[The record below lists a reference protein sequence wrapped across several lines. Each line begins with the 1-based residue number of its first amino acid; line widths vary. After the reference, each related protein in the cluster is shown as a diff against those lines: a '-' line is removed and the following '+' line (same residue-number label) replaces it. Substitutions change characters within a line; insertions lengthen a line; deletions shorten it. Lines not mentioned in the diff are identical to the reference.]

1 MSEPL
6 RQRDTC
12 LTPVPTAGVAS
23 RCACGNH
30 TLGEASCSACASASH
45 AAATLAIGEHDDPR
59 EREADRFADAYAA
72 GRAAP
77 GLPAQPATPA
87 RPTRIAAPVSLART
101 LDSPGNPLDPA
112 LREDLE
118 AQTGSSLAHVRVHH
132 DTAAAQS
139 ARALDAQAYSVG
151 PHIAFDQGRYAPRQ
165 AEGRRLIAHE
175 LAHVAQDRGAAPVL
189 RRKPN
194 AGKTAVPKAPE
205 PAADKK
211 KADDPDWTRLQ
222 IHSTGMDAA
231 AAYMGA
237 NHLNFRGEEL
247 RKMVFV
253 GLHPKFLKVYDDSGK
268 PVGGKLP
275 FKDIKGLKFTPG
287 IYVHY
292 GSAMRAVTVDRS
304 GKSIDIEPSASPV
317 VSRDLSA
324 EEKKQADE
332 EAKKAGTGA
341 VAPKTLPI
349 MDLTAILQDAG
360 AFRQRVNATPN
371 PLVIYFVPTYE
382 NSGGGSKQG
391 NGGAGLYASPVEG
404 RGDGQPANAP
414 PWPVSVTGPK
424 LVPVDAN
431 PTYSATIDW
440 GANGNNNTALQAIS
454 QIGETIHY
462 RWESFDVT
470 QYAEQQA
477 NKDKAKQK
485 GEKVDDSGPS
495 YEERLAQLQHA
506 KKGAGKDVTGMG
518 GANHEFN
525 RAFSDWRKD
534 NARAAHG
541 TLNPQGDTVGERM
554 SNAAANRLALELAP
568 VSLLTTAIGA
578 ALSWVAELFAG
589 PRTQQEIPFT
599 RKGIYLVRAITTPAI
614 NEDRQGKQIIRP
626 PSVAAKITEVAP
638 MEKAVDEALDE
649 PSAQLAELEAQIKL
663 ADAAGEVAKGKYLR
677 ELLAQARLR
686 FEGSALD
693 VLRKSEAEKQK
704 ELDDFKKEAPNL
716 SDYGRERDL
725 ELVQDQIKRYQ
736 RHEAER
742 TGGATDLQPMR
753 RVNATLISEV
763 TGEQYPMLLS
773 AGPMAKNGDR
783 HRWLVSD
790 VTNRDGDA
798 YIGMG
803 GTPSEALRSALTKF
817 GGHASYGRGKIGV
830 RTGNLGLE
838 SGAPET
844 MYVESAPANWALAE
858 KRLDDLVMTLAAVG
872 LFVASA
878 GTAGAVIGAGVAA
891 ARLIQRWQAGR
902 LYLDAQTVSDVL
914 GVLGG
919 VGAMGQLGA
928 GLRVQKFEKVFAIV
942 QDGKFTQAQITAA
955 TDALKAAERIA
966 KGVEIANEA
975 LNYGGLIWGN
985 LSFLDQMVDIA
996 AQESSGAMTHAAA
1009 RRARAQAIGSAVQNN
1024 GMFIAGNV
1032 MKAKQAAKDA
1042 QGPAKPEAK
1051 GAGAKESLPAERT
1064 PAPGEATAK
1073 SPLERAPAEPQVGEP
1088 PAIKEKSSSADDEAR
1103 AKADKEAAAHPE
1115 QAGPGT
1121 APAAERRA
1129 TLEEM
1134 ARELPPEMRKLASID
1149 DTLEGNDVRVDYDFN
1164 EKTGLITEIRIRC
1177 SPDARPES
1185 VGMHADTVRAMQKY
1199 QGFSGRVKLAIAD
1212 IARLIGIDAIKP
1224 EHRASYEASLEV
1236 QKLPKAIKQQME
1248 HMRTLGPEA
1257 AAQAMAELESL
1268 QVQLDQHLR
1277 TLDLGTE
1284 FAGDGAGFVA
1294 AKGLSK
1300 AKQRQ
1305 YAELETK
1312 LRGQEVGSKRH
1323 KAIRREMYE
1332 LIGGDLPYDSWSN
1345 VYDANVDR
1353 ANKANII
1360 VAAEHERIGMGKTE
1374 QTVKTGKDEVRRLDI
1389 ADVKKKIG
1397 IEVKAYETGT
1407 IYATEDIVSEVMRD
1421 AKLVKRGWKIKWM
1434 LIDTEPSG
1442 PLLKLLLDNGIL
1454 VERRTSDGKGN
1465 STFVSR
1471 NLPKR

>member
-1 MSEPL
+1 MSEAL
-6 RQRDTC
+6 RQRDAC
-12 LTPVPTAGVAS
+12 LAPAPKSGAAS

-30 TLGEASCSACASASH
+30 TLGEASCSACA
-45 AAATLAIGEHDDPR
+45 AAAHDAGSVAFGEHDDPR
-59 EREADRFADAYAA
+59 EREADRFADAYAG
-72 GRAAP
+72 GRAALSLP
-77 GLPAQPATPA
+77 GAAAPGPRAS
-87 RPTRIAAPVSLART
+87 RIAPPVSLART
-101 LDSPGNPLDPA
+101 LDSPGQPLEPA
-112 LREDLE
+112 LRDEME
-118 AQTGSSLAHVRVHH
+118 AQTGTSLGHVRVHH
-132 DTAAAQS
+132 DTVAAQS
-139 ARALDAQAYSVG
+139 ARELGAQSYSIGAHVAFG
-151 PHIAFDQGRYAPRQ
+151 PGRYAPREP
-165 AEGRRLIAHE
+165 EGRRLIAHE

-189 RRKPN
+189 RRKPE
-194 AGKTAVPKAPE
+194 AGKTAPPPKAPD
-205 PAADKK
+205 AAKK
-211 KADDPDWTRLQ
+211 DDPDWTRLQ

-237 NHLNFRGEEL
+237 NKLNFRGEEL

-275 FKDIKGLKFTPG
+275 FKAIKGLKFTPG
-287 IYVHY
+287 IYTHY
-292 GSAMRAVTVDRS
+292 GNAMRAVTVDRS
-304 GKSIDIEPSASPV
+304 GKSIDIEPSASTV
-317 VSRDLSA
+317 VSRDLTA
-324 EEKKQADE
+324 DEKKQADE
-332 EAKKAGTGA
+332 EAKKAPAGT
-341 VAPKTLPI
+341 PTPRTLPI

-371 PLVIYFVPTYE
+371 PLVIYFVPTYDTG
-382 NSGGGSKQG
+382 GGGSKEG
-391 NGGAGLYASPVEG
+391 TGGAGLYASPVEG
-404 RGDGQPANAP
+404 RGDGQPPNAP
-414 PWPVSVTGPK
+414 PWPVSMTGPK

-440 GANGNNNTALQAIS
+440 GANGNGNTALQAIS

-462 RWESFDVT
+462 RWETFDVT

-477 NKDKAKQK
+477 KKDVARNK
-485 GEKVDDSGPS
+485 GEKVDESGPN
-495 YEERLAQLQHA
+495 YEEKLQALQHA
-506 KKGAGKDVTGMG
+506 KRGAGTDVTGMG

-525 RAFSDWRKD
+525 RAFGDWWKD
-534 NARAAHG
+534 NRRAARG
-541 TLNPQGDTVGERM
+541 TVNPQGDTVGERM

-589 PRTQQEIPFT
+589 PRTQQEIPFSK
-599 RKGIYLVRAITTPAI
+599 RGIYLVRAITTPAI

-649 PSAQLAELEAQIKL
+649 PSAQLAELRAQIKL
-663 ADAAGEVAKGKYLR
+663 ADAAGDVAKGKYLR
-677 ELLAQARLR
+677 ELLAQAELR

-704 ELDDFKKEAPNL
+704 ELDDFRKVAPNL

-753 RVNATLISEV
+753 RLNATLMSEV
-763 TGEQYPMLLS
+763 TGEQYPLLLS

-783 HRWLVSD
+783 FRWLVSD

-798 YIGMG
+798 YVGMG

-817 GGHASYGRGKIGV
+817 GGHAAYGRGKIGV

-838 SGAPET
+838 AGAPET
-844 MYVESAPANWALAE
+844 MYIESAPANWALAE
-858 KRLDDLVMTLAAVG
+858 KRLDDLVMMLAAVG

-919 VGAMGQLGA
+919 VGALGQTVA
-928 GLRVQKFEKVFAIV
+928 TLRVQRFDKVFAIV
-942 QDGKFTQAQITAA
+942 QEGKFTQAQVTAA
-955 TDALKAAERIA
+955 TDALKAAERVA

-975 LNYGGLIWGN
+975 LNYGGLVWGN
-985 LSFLDQMVDIA
+985 LSFLDQMVGIA
-996 AQESSGAMTHAAA
+996 AQENSGAMTHAAA

-1024 GMFIAGNV
+1024 GLFIAGNV
-1032 MKAKQAAKDA
+1032 MKARQAAKDA
-1042 QGPAKPEAK
+1042 QGPAKPADK
-1051 GAGAKESLPAERT
+1051 GGPGAKETLPPEHAATPAEPT
-1064 PAPGEATAK
+1064 GK
-1073 SPLERAPAEPQVGEP
+1073 SPLERP
-1088 PAIKEKSSSADDEAR
+1088 PVREKSNTADDEAR
-1103 AKADKEAAAHPE
+1103 LREAEKDATAKPEA
-1115 QAGPGT
+1115 AGPG
-1121 APAAERRA
+1121 AKPAAERRA

-1134 ARELPPEMRKLASID
+1134 ARELPTDLRRLASID
-1149 DTLEGNDVRVDYDFN
+1149 PALEGNDVRVDYDIN
-1164 EKTGLITEIRIRC
+1164 EKTGQITDIRIRC
-1177 SPDARPES
+1177 SPDARPET
-1185 VGMHADTVRAMQKY
+1185 VGMHADTARAMQKY
-1199 QGFSGRVKLAIAD
+1199 QGFSGRVRLAISD
-1212 IARLIGIDAIKP
+1212 IARLIGIDAVKP
-1224 EHRASYEASLEV
+1224 EHRASYEAVLEV
-1236 QKLPKAIKQQME
+1236 QKLPNAIKQQME
-1248 HMRTLGPEA
+1248 FMRTLGPEA
-1257 AAQAMAELESL
+1257 ASKAMAELESL

-1284 FAGDGAGFVA
+1284 FAGDGEGFVA

-1300 AKQRQ
+1300 AKQAQ
-1305 YAELETK
+1305 YAELEAK
-1312 LRGQEVGSKRH
+1312 LRGQDPGTPAH
-1323 KAIRREMYE
+1323 KKTRRAMYE
-1332 LIGGDLPYDSWSN
+1332 LIGGDLVYESWSN
-1345 VYDANVDR
+1345 VYNANVNK
-1353 ANKANII
+1353 ANKANAI
-1360 VAAEHERIGMGKTE
+1360 VDAEHARLGIGETE
-1374 QTVKTGKDEVRRLDI
+1374 QTVNTGKDEVRRLDI
-1389 ADVKKKIG
+1389 ADVKNKIG
-1397 IEVKAYETGT
+1397 IEVKAYETEV
-1407 IYATEDIVSEVMRD
+1407 IYATAEIVSEVLRD

-1454 VERRTSDGKGN
+1454 VERRTFDGKGN
-1465 STFVSR
+1465 TTFVSR
-1471 NLPKR
+1471 NLPRR

>member
-12 LTPVPTAGVAS
+12 LTPAPSAGVAS

-30 TLGEASCSACASASH
+30 TLGEASCSACAAASH

-77 GLPAQPATPA
+77 VLPVQPALPARAP
-87 RPTRIAAPVSLART
+87 RIAAPVSLART

-118 AQTGSSLAHVRVHH
+118 AQTGTSLAHVRVHH

-139 ARALDAQAYSVG
+139 ARAFDAQAYSVG
-151 PHIAFDQGRYAPRQ
+151 AHIAFDQGRYAPRQ

-194 AGKTAVPKAPE
+194 PGKTAVPKAPD
-205 PAADKK
+205 PAADK

-404 RGDGQPANAP
+404 RGDGQPPNAP

-424 LVPVDAN
+424 LVPVNAN

-440 GANGNNNTALQAIS
+440 GANGNYSMASQAIS

-534 NARAAHG
+534 NLRAAHG

-599 RKGIYLVRAITTPAI
+599 KKGIYLVRTITTPAI
-614 NEDRQGKQIIRP
+614 NEDREGKQIIRP

-742 TGGATDLQPMR
+742 TAGATDLQPMR
-753 RVNATLISEV
+753 RLNATLISEV

-1032 MKAKQAAKDA
+1032 MKARQAAKDA
-1042 QGPAKPEAK
+1042 QGPVKPEAK
-1051 GAGAKESLPAERT
+1051 GAAAKETLPAERL
-1064 PAPGEATAK
+1064 PAPGEPTTK
-1073 SPLERAPAEPQVGEP
+1073 SPLERQPGEPQLGEP
-1088 PAIKEKSSSADDEAR
+1088 PAIKEKSNRADDEAR

-1115 QAGPGT
+1115 QAGPGA
-1121 APAAERRA
+1121 APAAERRS

-1134 ARELPPEMRKLASID
+1134 AREVPPEMRKLARID
-1149 DTLEGNDVRVDYDFN
+1149 DKLEGNDVRVDYDFN

-1177 SPDARPES
+1177 SPDARPET

-1312 LRGQEVGSKRH
+1312 LRGHEAGSKRH

-1353 ANKANII
+1353 ANKANAI
-1360 VAAEHERIGMGKTE
+1360 VAAEHKRIGMGEPE
-1374 QTVKTGKDEVRRLDI
+1374 QTVRTGKDEVRRLDI

-1407 IYATEDIVSEVMRD
+1407 IYATEEIVSEVMRD

>member
-1 MSEPL
+1 MTKPL

-12 LTPVPTAGVAS
+12 LAPAPASAAAS

-30 TLGEASCSACASASH
+30 TMGEARCTACVGASH
-45 AAATLAIGEHDDPR
+45 AAGPISIGAIDDPR

-77 GLPAQPATPA
+77 ALPASTASRDRA
-87 RPTRIAAPVSLART
+87 ARIAPPVALART
-101 LDSPGNPLDPA
+101 LGSPGQPLEPA
-112 LREDLE
+112 LREDME
-118 AQTGSSLAHVRVHH
+118 ARTGTSLGHVRLHH
-132 DTAAAQS
+132 DAVAAQS
-139 ARALDAQAYSVG
+139 ARQLDAQAYSVG
-151 PHIAFDQGRYAPRQ
+151 AHVVFDQGRYAPRDV
-165 AEGRRLIAHE
+165 EGRRLIAHE
-175 LAHVAQDRGAAPVL
+175 LAHVAQDRGVPPVL

-194 AGKTAVPKAPE
+194 AGKTTAPK
-205 PAADKK
+205 PADTEQKK
-211 KADDPDWTRLQ
+211 TDDPDWTRLQ
-222 IHSTGMDAA
+222 IHSSGMDAA

-237 NHLNFRGEEL
+237 NHLNFRGEAL

-275 FKDIKGLKFTPG
+275 FKDIKGLTFTPG

-292 GSAMRAVTVDRS
+292 GNAMRAVTVDRS
-304 GKSIDIEPSASPV
+304 GKSIDIESSASPV

-324 EEKKQADE
+324 EEKKQAADD
-332 EAKKAGTGA
+332 AKKAGAGA
-341 VAPKTLPI
+341 AAPKRLPI

-360 AFRQRVNATPN
+360 TFRQRVNATPN
-371 PLVIYFVPTYE
+371 PLVIYFVPTYD
-382 NSGGGSKQG
+382 SGGRGGKDG
-391 NGGAGLYASPVEG
+391 AGGAGIYASPLQG
-404 RGDGQPANAP
+404 RGDGQPPNAP
-414 PWPVSVTGPK
+414 PWPVSMTGPK
-424 LVPVDAN
+424 LAPVDAN

-440 GANGNNNTALQAIS
+440 GANGNSNIAAQAIS

-470 QYAEQQA
+470 QYAEQQLSKA
-477 NKDKAKQK
+477 NNNGGKA
-485 GEKVDDSGPS
+485 GNSGPS
-495 YEERLAQLQHA
+495 YEERLEQLKHA
-506 KKGAGKDVTGMG
+506 RTGAGKDVTGMG
-518 GANHEFN
+518 GANHEFH
-525 RAFSDWRKD
+525 RAFGDWWSDTRHA
-534 NARAAHG
+534 ARG
-541 TLNPQGDTVGERM
+541 TVGPQGDTLGERL
-554 SNAAANRLALELAP
+554 SNAAANRLALELSP

-589 PRTQQEIPFT
+589 PRTQQEVPFPK
-599 RKGIYLVRAITTPAI
+599 KGIYLVRTITTPAI
-614 NEDRQGKQIIRP
+614 NEDRQGNPVVRP
-626 PSVAAKITEVAP
+626 PSVASKITEVAP
-638 MEKAVDEALDE
+638 MQKAVDEALDE
-649 PSAQLAELEAQIKL
+649 PGAQLAELQAQIKL
-663 ADAAGEVAKGKYLR
+663 ADAAGEIAKAAYLR
-677 ELLAQARLR
+677 ELLTQAQLR

-693 VLRKSEAEKQK
+693 VLRKSEADKKK
-704 ELDDFKKEAPNL
+704 ELDDFRIQAPNL

-742 TGGATDLQPMR
+742 TEGAGDLPPMR

-763 TGEQYPMLLS
+763 TGEQYPLLLS
-773 AGPMAKNGDR
+773 AGPMAKHGDR

-798 YIGMG
+798 YVGMG

-817 GGHASYGRGKIGV
+817 GGHASYGRGRIGA

-919 VGAMGQLGA
+919 VGAAGQLGA

-966 KGVEIANEA
+966 KGVEIANEVM
-975 LNYGGLIWGN
+975 NYGGLIWGN
-985 LSFLDQMVDIA
+985 LTFLDQMVDIA
-996 AQESSGAMTHAAA
+996 AQERSGNMTHAAA

-1051 GAGAKESLPAERT
+1051 GAAAKESLPAERT
-1064 PAPGEATAK
+1064 PTPGEPTAK
-1073 SPLERAPAEPQVGEP
+1073 SPLERAPGEPQLGEP
-1088 PAIKEKSSSADDEAR
+1088 PAIKEKSNSADDEAR
-1103 AKADKEAAAHPE
+1103 AKADKEAAAAHPE

-1121 APAAERRA
+1121 APAAERRS

-1134 ARELPPEMRKLASID
+1134 ARELPPDMRKLASID
-1149 DTLEGNDVRVDYDFN
+1149 DKLEGNDVRVDYDIN
-1164 EKTGLITEIRIRC
+1164 DKTGLITEIRIRC
-1177 SPDARPES
+1177 SPDARPET

-1277 TLDLGTE
+1277 TLDMGTA
-1284 FAGDGAGFVA
+1284 FAGDGEGFVA

-1312 LRGQEVGSKRH
+1312 LRQQDVGSKRH

-1397 IEVKAYETGT
+1397 IEVKAYETGK

>member
-1 MSEPL
+1 MSEAL

-12 LTPVPTAGVAS
+12 LAPAPAAGVAS

-30 TLGEASCSACASASH
+30 TMGEASCAACAAAAH
-45 AAATLAIGEHDDPR
+45 GAATLAIGAIDDPR
-59 EREADRFADAYAA
+59 EREADRFAEAYAA

-77 GLPAQPATPA
+77 ALPAQTAPAQRA
-87 RPTRIAAPVSLART
+87 ARIAPPVSLARM
-101 LDSPGNPLDPA
+101 LDSPGHPLDPA
-112 LREDLE
+112 LREDME
-118 AQTGSSLAHVRVHH
+118 AQTGTSLAHVRVHH

-151 PHIAFDQGRYAPRQ
+151 AHVAFDQGRYAPRE

-194 AGKTAVPKAPE
+194 AGTTTPPKTAD
-205 PAADKK
+205 ADKK
-211 KADDPDWTRLQ
+211 KEDPDWTRLQ

-237 NHLNFRGEEL
+237 NKLNFRGEEL

-292 GSAMRAVTVDRS
+292 GNAMRAVTVDRS
-304 GKSIDIEPSASPV
+304 GNGIDIESSASAV
-317 VSRDLSA
+317 MSRELSA
-324 EEKKQADE
+324 EEKKQAEDD
-332 EAKKAGTGA
+332 AKKAGA
-341 VAPKTLPI
+341 DAAPPKTLPI
-349 MDLTAILQDAG
+349 TDLTAILQDAG
-360 AFRQRVNATPN
+360 AFRQRVNATPH
-371 PLVIYFVPTYE
+371 PLVIYFVPTYD
-382 NSGGGSKQG
+382 SGGAGSKEG
-391 NGGAGLYASPVEG
+391 TGGAGLYASPVEG
-404 RGDGQPANAP
+404 RADGQPPNAP

-424 LVPVDAN
+424 LVPVDAK

-440 GANGNNNTALQAIS
+440 GANGNYSMASQAIS

-470 QYAEQQA
+470 QYAEAQSR
-477 NKDKAKQK
+477 KDKAKQK
-485 GEKVDDSGPS
+485 GEAVDESGPS
-495 YEERLAQLQHA
+495 YEEKLEQLKHA
-506 KKGAGKDVTGMG
+506 EKGAGKNVTGMG
-518 GANHEFN
+518 GANDEFN
-525 RAFSDWRKD
+525 RAFGDWWKD
-534 NARAAHG
+534 NRRAARG
-541 TLNPQGDTVGERM
+541 TLDPQGDTVGERL

-568 VSLLTTAIGA
+568 VTLLTTAIGA

-589 PRTQQEIPFT
+589 PRTQQEVPFT
-599 RKGIYLVRAITTPAI
+599 KKGIYLVRTVTTPAI

-626 PSVAAKITEVAP
+626 PSVAARITEVAP
-638 MEKAVDEALDE
+638 MEKAVDEGLDE
-649 PSAQLAELEAQIKL
+649 PSAQLAELVAQIKL
-663 ADAAGEVAKGKYLR
+663 ADAAGQTAKALYLR
-677 ELLAQARLR
+677 ELLSQAELR
-686 FEGSALD
+686 FEGTALQ
-693 VLRKSEAEKQK
+693 VLRKSEADKQK
-704 ELDDFKKEAPNL
+704 ELDDFRKQASGM

-725 ELVQDQIKRYQ
+725 ELVQDQIKRYE

-742 TGGATDLQPMR
+742 TEGATGLQPMR

-763 TGEQYPMLLS
+763 TGEQYPLLLS
-773 AGPMAKNGDR
+773 AGPMAKSGDR

-817 GGHASYGRGKIGV
+817 GGHASYGRGKIGA

-838 SGAPET
+838 DGAPDT
-844 MYVESAPANWALAE
+844 MYIESAPANWALAE

-955 TDALKAAERIA
+955 TDALKAAERVA

-985 LSFLDQMVDIA
+985 LSFLDQMVDIN

-1032 MKAKQAAKDA
+1032 MKARQAAKDA
-1042 QGPAKPEAK
+1042 QGPAKPPAK
-1051 GAGAKESLPAERT
+1051 GAGAKETLPPEHA
-1064 PAPGEATAK
+1064 PAPGEPATK
-1073 SPLERAPAEPQVGEP
+1073 SPLERPPGEPQLGEP
-1088 PAIKEKSSSADDEAR
+1088 PPVKEKSSAADEQAR
-1103 AKADKEAAAHPE
+1103 RAEADKEAAVPPE

-1121 APAAERRA
+1121 RPAGERRA

-1134 ARELPPEMRKLASID
+1134 AHELPPEMRNLARID
-1149 DTLEGNDVRVDYDFN
+1149 KTLEGNDVRVDYQID
-1164 EKTGLITEIRIRC
+1164 EKTGLISDIRIRC
-1177 SPDARPES
+1177 SADARPET

-1199 QGFSGRVKLAIAD
+1199 QGFSGRVRLAIAD
-1212 IARLIGIDAIKP
+1212 IARLIGIDAVKP
-1224 EHRASYEASLEV
+1224 EHRASYEATLEV
-1236 QKLPKAIKQQME
+1236 QKLPKAIKEQMDF
-1248 HMRTLGPEA
+1248 MRDLGPEQA
-1257 AAQAMAELESL
+1257 AKAMAELESL

-1284 FAGDGAGFVA
+1284 FAGDGEGFVA

-1300 AKQRQ
+1300 AKQIQ
-1305 YAELETK
+1305 YAELEAK
-1312 LRGQEVGSKRH
+1312 LRKQEVGSEPH
-1323 KAIRREMYE
+1323 KKTRRAMYE
-1332 LIGGDLPYDSWSN
+1332 LVGGDLPYDSWSN
-1345 VYDANVDR
+1345 VYEANVNR
-1353 ANKANII
+1353 ANKANAI
-1360 VAAEHERIGMGKTE
+1360 VAAEHARIGMGETE
-1374 QTVKTGKDEVRRLDI
+1374 QTVETGKDEVRRLDI
-1389 ADVKKKIG
+1389 ADVKNKIG
-1397 IEVKAYETGT
+1397 IEVKAYELGT
-1407 IYATEDIVSEVMRD
+1407 VYATQEIISEVQRD

-1454 VERRTSDGKGN
+1454 VERRTFDGKGG

>member
-1 MSEPL
+1 MNEAL

-12 LTPVPTAGVAS
+12 LAPAPASGVAS

-30 TLGEASCSACASASH
+30 TMGEARCAACT
-45 AAATLAIGEHDDPR
+45 AAAHDAGSVALGEHDDPR

-77 GLPAQPATPA
+77 SLPGAAA
-87 RPTRIAAPVSLART
+87 ASSRASRIAPPVSLART
-101 LDSPGNPLDPA
+101 LDSPGQPLEPT
-112 LREDLE
+112 LRDDME
-118 AQTGSSLAHVRVHH
+118 AQTGTSLGHVRVHH
-132 DTAAAQS
+132 DTLAAQS
-139 ARALDAQAYSVG
+139 ARELGAQAYSVG
-151 PHIAFDQGRYAPRQ
+151 GHVAFGPGRYAPREP
-165 AEGRRLIAHE
+165 EGRRLIAHE

-189 RRKPN
+189 RRKPE
-194 AGKTAVPKAPE
+194 AGKTTPPKSPD
-205 PAADKK
+205 PDKK
-211 KADDPDWTRLQ
+211 KDDPDWTRLQ

-231 AAYMGA
+231 AAYLAA
-237 NHLNFRGEEL
+237 NKLNFRGEEL

-275 FKDIKGLKFTPG
+275 FKAIKGLKFTPG
-287 IYVHY
+287 IYTHY
-292 GSAMRAVTVDRS
+292 GNAMRAVTVDRS

-317 VSRDLSA
+317 VSRDLTA

-332 EAKKAGTGA
+332 EAKKAPAGTP
-341 VAPKTLPI
+341 APKSLPI

-360 AFRQRVNATPN
+360 SFRQRVNATPH

-382 NSGGGSKQG
+382 NSGGGSKEG
-391 NGGAGLYASPVEG
+391 TGGAGLYASPVEG
-404 RGDGQPANAP
+404 RGDGQPPNAP

-440 GANGNNNTALQAIS
+440 GANGNWNMASQAIS

-477 NKDKAKQK
+477 KKDSAKNK
-485 GEKVDDSGPS
+485 GEKVDESGPN
-495 YEERLAQLQHA
+495 YEEKLEELTHGR
-506 KKGAGKDVTGMG
+506 KGAGKDVTGMG

-525 RAFSDWRKD
+525 RAFGDWWKD
-534 NARAAHG
+534 NRRAARG
-541 TLNPQGDTVGERM
+541 TTSPQGDTVGERL

-599 RKGIYLVRAITTPAI
+599 KKGIYLVRTITTPAI

-626 PSVAAKITEVAP
+626 PSVASKITEVAP

-649 PSAQLAELEAQIKL
+649 PSAQLDELRTAIKV
-663 ADAAGEVAKGKYLR
+663 ADKAGEVAKGKYLR
-677 ELLAQARLR
+677 ELLAQAELR

-693 VLRKSEAEKQK
+693 VLHKSEAEKQK
-704 ELDDFKKEAPNL
+704 ELDDFRKEAPGL

-725 ELVQDQIKRYQ
+725 ELVQGQIKRYE

-742 TGGATDLQPMR
+742 TAGATDLQPMR
-753 RVNATLISEV
+753 RLNATLMSEV
-763 TGEQYPMLLS
+763 TGEQYPLLLS

-783 HRWLVSD
+783 FRWLVSD

-798 YIGMG
+798 YIGLG

-817 GGHASYGRGKIGV
+817 GGHAAYGRGKIGV
-830 RTGNLGLE
+830 RTGTLSLE
-838 SGAPET
+838 DGAPET
-844 MYVESAPANWALAE
+844 MYIESAPANWALAE

-891 ARLIQRWQAGR
+891 ARLIQRWRAGR
-902 LYLDAQTVSDVL
+902 LYLDAQTVSDAL

-919 VGAMGQLGA
+919 VGALGQTVA
-928 GLRVQKFEKVFAIV
+928 TLRVQRFEKVFAIV
-942 QDGKFTQAQITAA
+942 QDGKFTQAQLTVA
-955 TDALKAAERIA
+955 TDALKAAERVA

-996 AQESSGAMTHAAA
+996 EQENSGGMTHAAA

-1024 GMFIAGNV
+1024 GLFIAGNV

-1042 QGPAKPEAK
+1042 QGPAKPAGK
-1051 GAGAKESLPAERT
+1051 GAGAKETLPPEHATTPGEPTSKNPLERV
-1064 PAPGEATAK
+1064 PGEPQLGEPPPIKETSNAADDDARRSEADKEATAK
-1073 SPLERAPAEPQVGEP
+1073 P
-1088 PAIKEKSSSADDEAR
+1088 EA
-1103 AKADKEAAAHPE
+1103 
-1115 QAGPGT
+1115 AGPGT
-1121 APAAERRA
+1121 KPAAERRA

-1134 ARELPPEMRKLASID
+1134 ARELPPDLRKLASID
-1149 DTLEGNDVRVDYDFN
+1149 PTLEGNDVRVEYDIN
-1164 EKTGLITEIRIRC
+1164 DMTGQITDIRIRC
-1177 SPDARPES
+1177 SADARPET
-1185 VGMHADTVRAMQKY
+1185 VGLHADTARAMQKF
-1199 QGFSGRVKLAIAD
+1199 QGFSGRVRLAIAD
-1212 IARLIGIDAIKP
+1212 VGRLIGFDTVKP
-1224 EHRASYEASLEV
+1224 EHRASYEAVLEV
-1236 QKLPKAIKQQME
+1236 QKLPKAIKKQMDF
-1248 HMRTLGPEA
+1248 MRDLGPEA
-1257 AAQAMAELESL
+1257 TSKAMAELESL

-1284 FAGDGAGFVA
+1284 FAGDGEGFVA

-1300 AKQRQ
+1300 AKQAQ
-1305 YAELETK
+1305 YAELEAK
-1312 LRGQEVGSKRH
+1312 LRGQDAGTPAH
-1323 KAIRREMYE
+1323 KKTRRAMYE
-1332 LIGGDLPYDSWSN
+1332 LVGGDLRYESWSN
-1345 VYDANVDR
+1345 VYEANVHK
-1353 ANKANII
+1353 ATKANAI
-1360 VAAEHERIGMGKTE
+1360 VAAEHARLGIGETE
-1374 QTVKTGKDEVRRLDI
+1374 QTVNTGKDEVRRLDI
-1389 ADVKKKIG
+1389 ADVKNKIG
-1397 IEVKAYETGT
+1397 IEVKAYETEVIYGT
-1407 IYATEDIVSEVMRD
+1407 AEIVSEVLRD

-1454 VERRTSDGKGN
+1454 VERRSSDGKGN

>member
-1 MSEPL
+1 
-6 RQRDTC
+6 
-12 LTPVPTAGVAS
+12 
-23 RCACGNH
+23 
-30 TLGEASCSACASASH
+30 
-45 AAATLAIGEHDDPR
+45 
-59 EREADRFADAYAA
+59 
-72 GRAAP
+72 AP
-77 GLPAQPATPA
+77 ALPAQPATPA

-151 PHIAFDQGRYAPRQ
+151 PHIAFDQGRYAPSQ

-324 EEKKQADE
+324 EEKKQAAE

-599 RKGIYLVRAITTPAI
+599 KKGIYLVRAITTPAI

-742 TGGATDLQPMR
+742 TAGATDLQPMR

-1051 GAGAKESLPAERT
+1051 GAGAKESLPAERM